1 MPIKIKVTAPPVV
14 YNPYAAFK
22 SEYQRQL
29 LQLFRDGATLF
40 LWRCSSPH
48 NWYLET
54 ADGTQYV
61 VSGDR
66 ESCEACGTG
75 TKQQAALMRLAH
87 QTFASKAVVTR
98 GSRFENGLPE
108 QEGWAFDAD
117 LARAAE
123 AGWGEFEAEQA
134 ARAGALKAPAPQL
147 GKLSD
152 QALSLLRSLKS
163 SYSFPRYPELAGAY
177 GELDEQGLLEL
188 LPTGQFRLV
197 NVMSKLRVPRG
208 LALQP
213 A

>member
-1 MPIKIKVTAPPVV
+1 MPIKIKVTFPPAA

-22 SEYQRQL
+22 TEYQRQL

-54 ADGTQYV
+54 ADGTQYM

-75 TKQQAALMRLAH
+75 SKQQEALRRLAR
-87 QTFASKAVVTR
+87 QTFASKTVVTR
-98 GSRFENGLPE
+98 GNRFENGLPE
-108 QEGWAFDAD
+108 QEGWTFDAE
-117 LARAAE
+117 LAGAAEAAWAEFEREHAARAA
-123 AGWGEFEAEQA
+123 
-134 ARAGALKAPAPQL
+134 ALKVPTPQL
-147 GKLSD
+147 DQLSD
-152 QALSLLRSLKS
+152 QALSLLRSLKAS
-163 SYSFPRYPELAGAY
+163 HSLPRYPELTSAY
-177 GELDEQGLLEL
+177 AELDAQGLLEL
-188 LPTGQFRLV
+188 LQTGQFRLV
-197 NVMSKLRVPRG
+197 SAMSKLRIPRG